1 MVVLRLKGVMV
12 TKEETVRE
20 KDFLATLRTI
30 LETYEEI
37 AATRMARIR
46 SSVLAGRDFLLEIN
60 AIFQQVKSSYKARI
74 ELLMKQKKIKD
85 PSKLTFIKRN
95 GKTLYVLVSANTGLY
110 GDIIKKTYDV
120 FIDNLKKMPGDIVIL
135 GKLGLEIFKADKVSL
150 PYAYFDFPDN
160 KIDNEILKKIVEHI
174 IQYEKVLV
182 FYEQFNTVISQSPI
196 VTNISGDPLPWE
208 QAGPHAKYFFEPSLE
223 KIMEFFEKEIFGSI
237 FQQTIFESELAK
249 FAARMVS
256 LDFASENTKN
266 RLKQVTIEANRIKH
280 QEDNKRQ
287 MEKFAS
293 MRLWK

>member
-1 MVVLRLKGVMV
+1 MI
-12 TKEETVRE
+12 TKKEIVKEI
-20 KDFLATLRTI
+20 DFLNTLQTI

-37 AATRMARIR
+37 AATKMARIR
-46 SSVLAGRDFLLEIN
+46 TSVLGSRDFLLEIN
-60 AIFQQVKSSYKARI
+60 AIFQQVKSSYKSRI

-95 GKTLYVLVSANTGLY
+95 GKTLYVFVSANTGLY

-120 FIDNLKKMPGDIVIL
+120 FVDNLKKTPGDVVIM
-135 GKLGLEIFKADKVSL
+135 GKLGVEIFKADKIAI
-150 PYAYFDFPDN
+150 PYTYFEFPDN
-160 KIDNEILKKIVEHI
+160 KIDNEILKKITEHI

-196 VTNISGDPLPWE
+196 VTSISGDPLPWE
-208 QAGPHAKYFFEPSLE
+208 KGGPVTKYFFEPTLE
-223 KIMEFFEKEIFGSI
+223 KIMEFFEKEIFSSI

-256 LDFASENTKN
+256 LDFASSNTKN
-266 RLKQVTIEANRIKH
+266 RLRQVIRESNRIKH
-280 QEDNKRQ
+280 QEANKRQ
-287 MEKFAS
+287 LEKFAS

>member
-1 MVVLRLKGVMV
+1 MI
-12 TKEETVRE
+12 TKKETVRE
-20 KDFLATLRTI
+20 IDFLNTLKEI

-46 SSVLAGRDFLLEIN
+46 TSVLGSRDFLLEIN
-60 AIFQQVKSSYKARI
+60 AIFQQVKSSYQAQI
-74 ELLMKQKKIKD
+74 EMLMRKKKIKD
-85 PSKLTFIKRN
+85 PTKLTFIKRN
-95 GKTLYVLVSANTGLY
+95 GKTLYIFVSANTGLY

-120 FIDNLKKMPGDIVIL
+120 FIDNLKKSPGDVVIL
-135 GKLGLEIFKADKVSL
+135 GKLGVEIFKADKVAI
-150 PYAYFDFPDN
+150 PYTYFDFPDN
-160 KIDNEILKKIVEHI
+160 KIDNAILKKIIDHI

-208 QAGPHAKYFFEPSLE
+208 KGGPQAKYFFEPSLE

-256 LDFASENTKN
+256 LDYATDNTKD
-266 RLKQVTIEANRIKH
+266 RLREVILQKNRIKH

-287 MEKFAS
+287 LEKFAS
-293 MRLWK
+293 MKLWK

>member
-1 MVVLRLKGVMV
+1 MV
-12 TKEETVRE
+12 TKKAIVKEI
-20 KDFLATLRTI
+20 DFLVTLKTI

-46 SSVLAGRDFLLEIN
+46 SSALGSRTFLLEIN
-60 AIFQQVKSSYKARI
+60 AIFQQVKSSYKAAI
-74 ELLMKQKKIKD
+74 ELLMKKKVRQGAEKD
-85 PSKLTFIKRN
+85 PTKLTFVKRN
-95 GKTLYVLVSANTGLY
+95 GKTLYVFVSANTGLY

-120 FIDNLKKMPGDIVIL
+120 FIDNLKKTPGDVVII
-135 GKLGLEIFKADKVSL
+135 GKLGVEIFKTDKVSI
-150 PYAYFDFPDN
+150 PYTYFDFPDN
-160 KIDNEILKKIVEHI
+160 KIDNSILKKIIEHI

-208 QAGPHAKYFFEPSLE
+208 KGGPEAKYFFEPSLQ

-249 FAARMVS
+249 FASRMVS
-256 LDFASENTKN
+256 LDYATDNTKD
-266 RLKQVTIEANRIKH
+266 RLKQVTIERNRIKH

-287 MEKFAS
+287 LEKFAS
-293 MRLWK
+293 MKLWR

>member
-1 MVVLRLKGVMV
+1 MI
-12 TKEETVRE
+12 TKKETIRE
-20 KDFLATLRTI
+20 IDFLNTLKEI

-46 SSVLAGRDFLLEIN
+46 TSVLGSRDFLLEIN
-60 AIFQQVKSSYKARI
+60 AIFQQVKSSYQAQVDA
-74 ELLMKQKKIKD
+74 LMKKKKIKD

-95 GKTLYVLVSANTGLY
+95 GKTLYIFVSANTGLY

-120 FIDNLKKMPGDIVIL
+120 FIDNLKKTPGDVVIM
-135 GKLGLEIFKADKVSL
+135 GKLGVEIYKADKVSI
-150 PYAYFDFPDN
+150 PYTYFDFPDN
-160 KIDNEILKKIVEHI
+160 KIDNTILQQITSHI

-196 VTNISGDPLPWE
+196 VTNISGDPLPWDKG
-208 QAGPHAKYFFEPSLE
+208 GPTAHYFFEPTLQ

-256 LDFASENTKN
+256 LDYASSNTKD
-266 RLKQVTIEANRIKH
+266 RLKQVILQKSKIKH

-287 MEKFAS
+287 LEKFAS

>member
-1 MVVLRLKGVMV
+1 MV
-12 TKEETVRE
+12 TKKETIRE
-20 KDFLATLRTI
+20 IAFLNTLKEI

-46 SSVLAGRDFLLEIN
+46 TSVLGSRDFLLEIN
-60 AIFQQVKSSYKARI
+60 AIFQQVKSSYKAAV
-74 ELLMKQKKIKD
+74 ELLMRKKKIKD
-85 PSKLTFIKRN
+85 PTKLTFIKRN
-95 GKTLYVLVSANTGLY
+95 GKTLYVFVSANTGLY

-120 FIDNLKKMPGDIVIL
+120 FIDNLKKAPGDVVIL
-135 GKLGLEIFKADKVSL
+135 GKLGVEIFKADKVAI
-150 PYAYFDFPDN
+150 PYTYFDFPDN
-160 KIDNEILKKIVEHI
+160 KIDNAILKKITDHI

-208 QAGPHAKYFFEPSLE
+208 KGGPQAKYFFEPSLE

-256 LDFASENTKN
+256 LDYAADNTKD
-266 RLKQVTIEANRIKH
+266 RLREVILTKNRIKH

-287 MEKFAS
+287 LEKFAS
-293 MRLWK
+293 MKLWK

>member
-1 MVVLRLKGVMV
+1 MV
-12 TKEETVRE
+12 TKKETVRE
-20 KDFLATLRTI
+20 IDFLNTLKEI

-46 SSVLAGRDFLLEIN
+46 TSVLGSRDFLLEIN
-60 AIFQQVKSSYKARI
+60 AIFQQVKSSYQTQI
-74 ELLMKQKKIKD
+74 EMVMRKKGIKD
-85 PSKLTFIKRN
+85 PTKLTFIKRN
-95 GKTLYVLVSANTGLY
+95 GKTLYIFVSANTGLY

-120 FIDNLKKMPGDIVIL
+120 FIDNLKKSPGDVVIL
-135 GKLGLEIFKADKVSL
+135 GKLGVEIFKADKIAI
-150 PYAYFDFPDN
+150 PYTYFDFPDN
-160 KIDNEILKKIVEHI
+160 KIDNAILKKITDHI

-208 QAGPHAKYFFEPSLE
+208 KGGPQAKYFFEPSLQ

-249 FAARMVS
+249 FATRMVS
-256 LDFASENTKN
+256 LDYATDNTKD
-266 RLKQVTIEANRIKH
+266 RLREVILQKNRIKH

-287 MEKFAS
+287 LEKFAS
-293 MRLWK
+293 MKLWK